1 MVYLIEKALRSDQ
14 FKSTVENTLF
24 QFIGLAYISF
34 VFEIMNLGMERL
46 FDYQVEDDDKTALIA
61 NDDEVVGPTMQTV
74 EIIFGLGS
82 NNSRR
87 YSIRCPAA

>member
-1 MVYLIEKALRSDQ
+1 MIFV
-14 FKSTVENTLF
+14 F

-61 NDDEVVGPTMQTV
+61 NDDEVTQVT
-74 EIIFGLGS
+74 
-82 NNSRR
+82 
-87 YSIRCPAA
+87 